1 MAAEPAA
8 AAERPEDQLLG
19 RAEAL
24 CMRLRARPDARSI
37 KDSRALLLPLRNL
50 RAFELLVRLAEAL
63 CRVDPVDPPDPT
75 TRRLYAQGL
84 IETGATH
91 AAIALLRQLLQTVP
105 KSPPEAVEAGGLIGR
120 AYKQMFFDR
129 ADARSAPARRALA
142 RAVDAYRAPYKT
154 DPKKNTWRGVNLL
167 ALVSR
172 ARREGWDEIAPAIDP
187 AKLALQLQATLDAVP
202 PKARDDWHLPTL
214 AEVTLGLA
222 LGTGEP
228 DPVETLL
235 KQYIANPQARAFQ
248 VASTLRQF
256 VEVWGLET
264 LTARTPGFALK
275 GAALQRA
282 RALVEILRARLL
294 QLPGGEL
301 VLHAVQAKPARALAA
316 RTKTQAAA
324 EPPAGQ
330 LEVVLGVDGPQTYHW
345 WRAGV
350 DAARSV
356 GVVRQRLGQRT
367 GTGFLVRAGD
377 FGLGDK
383 MPADT
388 RLLITNYH
396 VVNPDGVVPRSLRP
410 DQTQVVF
417 EAVDSNVAYR
427 VTELLWC
434 SPIEQHDCALLQ
446 LERAPAGLLPL
457 PLGNALPALPP
468 PEQKK
473 RLASTSWATR
483 AGVSCRSA
491 SRTTR
496 CSTTRVRPPVS
507 LKPRASCAFI
517 TVRRPRAVV
526 RGVRCST
533 KPVGP
538 WSRCTTVAGSEACR
552 GSTAWQAATQPTKGW
567 RWGLC
572 LSRRGRRCWPTS
584 AGRSLW

>member
-1 MAAEPAA
+1 MAAESAA

-63 CRVDPVDPPDPT
+63 RRVDPVDPPDPT

-142 RAVDAYRAPYKT
+142 CAVDAYRAPYKT
-154 DPKKNTWRGVNLL
+154 DPKKNTWHGVNLL

-172 ARREGWDEIAPAIDP
+172 ARREGWDEIALAIDP
-187 AKLALQLQATLDAVP
+187 AKLARQLQATLDAVP

-222 LGTGEP
+222 LATGGL

-235 KQYIANPQARAFQ
+235 KQYIADPQARAFQ

-256 VEVWGLET
+256 VEVWGLEY
-264 LTARTPGFALK
+264 LTARTPGIALK
-275 GAALQRA
+275 GAALRRA

-316 RTKTQAAA
+316 RMKTQAAT

-330 LEVVLGVDGPQTYHW
+330 LEAVLGVDGPQTYRW

-410 DQTQVVF
+410 DQAEVVF

-446 LERAPAGLLPL
+446 LEGAPAGLLPL